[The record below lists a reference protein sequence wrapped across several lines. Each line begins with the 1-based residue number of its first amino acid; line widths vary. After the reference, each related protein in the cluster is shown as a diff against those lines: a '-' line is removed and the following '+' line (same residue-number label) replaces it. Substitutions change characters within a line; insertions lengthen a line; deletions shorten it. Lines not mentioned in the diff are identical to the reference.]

1 MKEQWIKLIDL
12 YEDGDDEQAEDMW
25 FKLTSA
31 EQKEFIMLLEN
42 KFVERKYD
50 SMYKFYK
57 GLDKMTKIHWQPINM
72 N

>member
-1 MKEQWIKLIDL
+1 MNQQWIKLIDL
-12 YEDGDDEQAEDMW
+12 YEEGDDEACEDYW

-50 SMYKFYK
+50 SMYNFYK
-57 GLDKMTKIHWQPINM
+57 GLEKMTKPHWEKLNM

>member
-1 MKEQWIKLIDL
+1 MKELWVKLIDL
-12 YEDGDDEQAEDMW
+12 YDSNDDEACEDMW

-31 EQKEFIMLLEN
+31 EQKEFITLLEN

-50 SMYKFYK
+50 SMYQFYK
-57 GLDKMTKIHWQPINM
+57 GLDKMTKIHWEPVNM